1 MTHRIVPVLLAA
13 LAVQGFAA
21 PVPPAAAPDA
31 PRNLIVFFEFLDN
44 ANGVEEAVKFVF
56 ERMLRPGDQ
65 LIIQSPTRSYGFSP
79 ATLAQPKAK
88 LAALTGKR
96 LRNDIARAA
105 AGYKQVVRDL
115 ETAAAEI
122 GEQAYPTG
130 MVDANKDMNEL
141 FIFYRQ
147 ELGNLN
153 QLRKVNAASLRKLVG
168 SFRGHEGEN
177 HLVVLFE
184 REFRPIPRREA
195 LNVLAEM
202 PVFAVQANEL
212 FATGSMHEIFD
223 IAAMTEHFLGVPLT
237 QHFVY
242 VTSKHI
248 SAGGNL
254 FENSGD
260 IYSAFS
266 RLAQATGG
274 VTVTTA
280 EPRAGLEEIVKAWEE
295 KKTLDDRR

>member
-1 MTHRIVPVLLAA
+1 MTRHIVLVLLVA
-13 LAVQGFAA
+13 LAATAA
-21 PVPPAAAPDA
+21 PAGTAPATAVA

-44 ANGVEEAVKFVF
+44 ANGVEEAVEFVF
-56 ERMLRPGDQ
+56 ERMIRPGDQ
-65 LIIQSPTRSYGFSP
+65 LIIQSPTRSYGYSP
-79 ATLAQPKAK
+79 ASLSQPKAK
-88 LAALTGKR
+88 LIALTGKR
-96 LRNDIARAA
+96 LRHDIARAA
-105 AGYKQVVRDL
+105 IGYKQVLRDL

-122 GEQAYPTG
+122 AEHAYPTG
-130 MVDANKDMNEL
+130 TVDTNKDMNEL

-153 QLRKVNAASLRKLVG
+153 QLRKVNAASLRELVG
-168 SFRGHEGEN
+168 AFRGHEGEN
-177 HLVVLFE
+177 HLIMLFE

-212 FATGSMHEIFD
+212 FATVNLNEVFD
-223 IAAMTEHFLGVPLT
+223 VAAMAEHFIEVPLT

-266 RLAQATGG
+266 RLAQASGG

-280 EPRAGLEEIVKAWEE
+280 EPEEGLKAILKTWE
-295 KKTLDDRR
+295 

>member
-1 MTHRIVPVLLAA
+1 MTRRIVLVLLVA
-13 LAVQGFAA
+13 LAIQGFAA
-21 PVPPAAAPDA
+21 PVSPAAPAA

-44 ANGVEEAVKFVF
+44 ANGVEEAVEFVF

-65 LIIQSPTRSYGFSP
+65 LIIQSPMRTYGFSA
-79 ATLAQPKAK
+79 ATLSQPKAE
-88 LAALTGKR
+88 LIALTGKR

-105 AGYKQVVRDL
+105 IGYKQVIRDL
-115 ETAAAEI
+115 ETAAAGI
-122 GEQAYPTG
+122 GEHAYPTG
-130 MVDANKDMNEL
+130 TVDTNKDMNEL

-153 QLRKVNAASLRKLVG
+153 QLRKVNADSLRKLVG
-168 SFRGHEGEN
+168 TFRGHEGEN
-177 HLVVLFE
+177 HLIVLFE

-195 LNVLAEM
+195 LNVLADM

-212 FATGSMHEIFD
+212 FATVNLNEVFD
-223 IAAMTEHFLGVPLT
+223 IAAMTEHFLGMPLT

-242 VTSKHI
+242 VTSKHT

-266 RLAQATGG
+266 RLAKATGG

-280 EPRAGLEEIVKAWEE
+280 EPAEGLKAILKTWE
-295 KKTLDDRR
+295 

>member
-1 MTHRIVPVLLAA
+1 MTRRIVLILLTALAA
-13 LAVQGFAA
+13 
-21 PVPPAAAPDA
+21 AAAPA
-31 PRNLIVFFEFLDN
+31 RPAPAAKPAPPRNLIVFFEFLDN
-44 ANGVEEAVKFVF
+44 ANGVEEAVEFVF
-56 ERMLRPGDQ
+56 ERMIRPGDQ
-65 LIIQSPTRSYGFSP
+65 LIIQSPTRTYGFSP

-96 LRNDIARAA
+96 LRSDIARAST
-105 AGYKQVVRDL
+105 GYKQVVRDL

-122 GEQAYPTG
+122 AEHAYPTG
-130 MVDANKDMNEL
+130 TVDANKDMNEL

-153 QLRKVNAASLRKLVG
+153 QLRKVNADSLRRLVG
-168 SFRGHEGEN
+168 TFSGHEGEN
-177 HLVVLFE
+177 HLIVLFE

-195 LNVLAEM
+195 LNVLSEM

-212 FATGSMHEIFD
+212 FATGNMNEVFD
-223 IAAMTEHFLGVPLT
+223 IAAMTGHFLGVPLT
-237 QHFVY
+237 LHFVY

-266 RLAQATGG
+266 RLARDTGG
-274 VTVTTA
+274 VTVTRA
-280 EPRAGLEEIVKAWEE
+280 EPQAGLEEIVRAWEDE
-295 KKTLDDRR
+295 ADIRR